1 MGGGPVH
8 MINQLVWGVDLVEEQ
23 CLASMGIPSQPYTA
37 ASPLVYLA
45 ENSINAK
52 VTGRLEDDSFM
63 EVGPSFHQAHH
74 SQSRVGGVDVLLNQ
88 QKKRIVNPSPA
99 LCDLALPATSLV
111 CQCTQDAPAESCCVQ
126 ELEGPHGGDMP
137 RGIMLY

>member
-63 EVGPSFHQAHH
+63 EVGPAFQKAQH
-74 SQSRVGGVDVLLNQ
+74 SQSRVWGVDVSPTQ
-88 QKKRIVNPSPA
+88 QDRFV
-99 LCDLALPATSLV
+99 
-111 CQCTQDAPAESCCVQ
+111 
-126 ELEGPHGGDMP
+126 
-137 RGIMLY
+137 